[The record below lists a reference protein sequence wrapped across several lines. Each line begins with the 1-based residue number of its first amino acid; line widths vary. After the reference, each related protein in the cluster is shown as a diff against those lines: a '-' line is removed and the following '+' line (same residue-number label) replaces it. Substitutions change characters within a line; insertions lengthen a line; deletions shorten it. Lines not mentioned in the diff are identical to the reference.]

1 MFREL
6 LRKNQQLSLSECLD
20 LLKNE
25 TRGVLS
31 VIGDDRYPYG
41 FPMNHWYN
49 EQDGK
54 MYFHC
59 GKQGHKLDALQQ
71 CDKVSFCV
79 FDKGYRKAE
88 EWAWNVKSVIVFGQ
102 IKVIDDQKMIAD
114 ITANLS
120 RKFTEDEDYIRR
132 EIRQSAKNTLLLELS
147 IQHLCGKK
155 VKEE

>member
-31 VIGDDRYPYG
+31 VIGDDGYPYG

-54 MYFHC
+54 IYFHC

-79 FDKGYRKAE
+79 IDKGYRKAE

-114 ITANLS
+114 ITAKLS
-120 RKFTEDEDYIRR
+120 RKFTRDEDYILR

>member
-31 VIGDDRYPYG
+31 VIGDDGYPYG

-54 MYFHC
+54 IYFHC
-59 GKQGHKLDALQQ
+59 GKQGHKLDALQR

-114 ITANLS
+114 ITAKLS
-120 RKFTEDEDYIRR
+120 RKFTRDEDYILR

>member
-31 VIGDDRYPYG
+31 VIGDDGYPYG

-54 MYFHC
+54 IYFHC

-114 ITANLS
+114 ITAKLS
-120 RKFTEDEDYIRR
+120 RKFTRDEDYILR

>member
-31 VIGDDRYPYG
+31 VIGDDGYPYG

-54 MYFHC
+54 IYFHC

>member
-6 LRKNQQLSLSECLD
+6 LRKNQQLSLSECLE
-20 LLKNE
+20 LLNNE

-31 VIGDDRYPYG
+31 VIGDDGYPYG

-54 MYFHC
+54 IYFHC
-59 GKQGHKLDALQQ
+59 GKQGHKLDALQR

-132 EIRQSAKNTLLLELS
+132 EIRQSAKNTLLLQLS

>member
-31 VIGDDRYPYG
+31 VIGDDGYPYG

-54 MYFHC
+54 IYFHC

-114 ITANLS
+114 ITAKLS
-120 RKFTEDEDYIRR
+120 RKFTRDEDYIRR

>member
-31 VIGDDRYPYG
+31 VIGDDGYPYG

-54 MYFHC
+54 IYFHC

-88 EWAWNVKSVIVFGQ
+88 EWAWNVKSVIVFGR

-114 ITANLS
+114 ITAKLS
-120 RKFTEDEDYIRR
+120 RKFTRDEDYILR